1 MIVKKINEIMQE
13 VGYLKKDMKVD
24 MGGKGSYNAVSER
37 KVLQKI
43 RPLLV
48 EKGLMIL
55 PIEVTHFERFGS
67 ITMLGMKYHVLDSE
81 DNETMLMAS
90 IGQGA
95 SSGDKGANSAMTY
108 AMKNLILKMFLLE
121 SGDDP
126 EAVGDVKH
134 DKETEKNSDLAKK
147 LGEEVGLLSQGGKVD
162 AQTATGMIAYINK
175 MAHDPGILRDI
186 EKQINELK
194 AR

>member
-1 MIVKKINEIMQE
+1 MVLKKLNEIMKE
-13 VGYLKKDMKVD
+13 VGYMKKDMKVD

-37 KVLQKI
+37 KVLQTV

-48 EKGLMIL
+48 EKGLVIV
-55 PIEVTHFERFGS
+55 PFETVSFERFGTIS
-67 ITMLGMKYHVLDSE
+67 MLVMNYRVVDVNDEDMITVS
-81 DNETMLMAS
+81 S
-90 IGQGA
+90 VGQGA

-108 AMKNLILKMFLLE
+108 AMKNLILKMLLLE

-134 DKETEKNSDLAKK
+134 EAVTEKNSSLAKK
-147 LGEEVGLLSQGGKVD
+147 LAEEVGLLSQGGKVD

-175 MAHDPGILRDI
+175 MAHDPGVLRDI
-186 EKQINELK
+186 DSQIQELK
-194 AR
+194 SR